1 MKILALGLFGIL
13 LSAKQPQLAVQG
25 DTTWMAYGE
34 GNKIFVKSSTHG
46 AARWSKPV
54 ELGEFPKL
62 MLGMRR
68 GPRIAVSGDS
78 VVVSAIANGELLSWR
93 NGVGPVK
100 VNDVPTSAREG
111 LHDMASG
118 GGKIYITWLDLRE
131 KGMHL
136 YGSVSSDGGKTWGK
150 NELLYEGEI
159 CECCHP
165 SVIVDDNGKATVMFR
180 NHVGAYR
187 DMYMAPWGG
196 KAVKLGEGTWELNA
210 CPMDGGSF
218 VWEAPGKLLTAW
230 RRDKQVFIARPG
242 EAETLLGTGRQPVL
256 VRGGWAA
263 WTEGKTLWLKQPD
276 GSLRKISEMA
286 SFVSAVER
294 PGGGIL
300 LAWDGANEIE
310 TYDVVPPMALPK
322 APSRSEILQT
332 LEREMYGKAPARPA
346 KQGFELRELSEEA
359 FGGKAIRKQLSL
371 WYEGPAGKR
380 GKMEL
385 LMYLPKTKAKVP
397 VFLGMSFGGNSCAN
411 ADPAIFESTVWQRT
425 PQTRGGCASRFEAE
439 YVISRGYGT
448 AIVYYGDL
456 DPDFDD
462 GFENGVHAV
471 YGKPKADEWGSVAA
485 WAWGMSRTMDYLEQ
499 DPQVDA
505 KHVAVHG
512 HSRIGKAALW
522 AGALDERFAM
532 VISNDSGEG
541 GAAVSRR
548 KSGERTAD
556 LNKSF
561 PHWFDGNFKK
571 YSGKEESLPF
581 DSHWVIR
588 AVAPRLMYTA
598 SASEDLWA
606 DPEGEFAGMVAAG
619 MKPREM
625 LKPGERYFDG
635 RMAYHLRLGKHD
647 ITKWDWEGFMDFAD
661 QHHWRP

>member
-1 MKILALGLFGIL
+1 MEAEKRTMKILALGLFGVL

-25 DTTWMAYGE
+25 DTTWMAYTE

-54 ELGEFPKL
+54 EIADQAQF
-62 MLGMRR
+62 
-68 GPRIAVSGDS
+68 PRIA
-78 VVVSAIANGELLSWR
+78 LLD
-93 NGVGPVK
+93 GK
-100 VNDVPTSAREG
+100 
-111 LHDMASG
+111 LHLGWHDG
-118 GGKIYITWLDLRE
+118 RQPQ
-131 KGMHL
+131 
-136 YGSVSSDGGKTWGK
+136 GSVSADGGKTWVKGGVCDK
-150 NELLYEGEI
+150 
-159 CECCHP
+159 CKFQFKD
-165 SVIVDDNGKATVMFR
+165 SADAFR
-180 NHVGAYR
+180 WQAQSQ
-187 DMYMAPWGG
+187 PI
-196 KAVKLGEGTWELNA
+196 
-210 CPMDGGSF
+210 S
-218 VWEAPGKLLTAW
+218 AW
-230 RRDKQVFIARPG
+230 A
-242 EAETLLGTGRQPVL
+242 
-256 VRGGWAA
+256 
-263 WTEGKTLWLKQPD
+263 EGKTLWVQMPD
-276 GSLRKISEMA
+276 RSRRMISDTA
-286 SFVSAVER
+286 SSVSAVER

-300 LAWDGANEIE
+300 LAWDGASDIE
-310 TYDVVPPMALPK
+310 TYDVVPPMPLPK

-332 LEREMYGKAPARPA
+332 LEREMYGKAPAKPA
-346 KQGFELRELSEEA
+346 KQGFELRERSEEA

-371 WYEGPAGKR
+371 WYEGPPGKR

-411 ADPAIFESTVWQRT
+411 ADPAIFESTAWQRT

-471 YGKPKADEWGSVAA
+471 YGKPKADEWGSIAA
-485 WAWGMSRTMDYLEQ
+485 WAWGMSRAMDYLEQ

-556 LNKSF
+556 LNKNF

-571 YSGKEESLPF
+571 YSGKEETLPF

-588 AVAPRLMYTA
+588 AVAPRLMYTT

-625 LKPGERYFDG
+625 LKPGERYFEG